1 MLGSDP
7 GTTGRGGEVASFHVM
22 DASAAAGVTMFS
34 TPLAVRVET
43 PEADLGEVCRLRC
56 VQGRCEGGLCAIVTF
71 GGMTSDCLA
80 QTVPASVA
88 ETPEG
93 YAGQLGF

>member
-1 MLGSDP
+1 MRGSDP
-7 GTTGRGGEVASFHVM
+7 GSAGGRGEVASFYVM

-43 PEADLGEVCRLRC
+43 PEADLSEVCRFRC

-93 YAGQLGF
+93 NAGQLGF